1 MKYKENLTQEWR
13 AALLSDT
20 EIGLYHLLLVIA
32 ERYIQKPPRSCL
44 DSTPKSG
51 QGNKRPVVE

>member
-20 EIGLYHLLLVIA
+20 EIGLYHLLL
-32 ERYIQKPPRSCL
+32 ELFENCTQKPPRRCPL
-44 DSTPKSG
+44 G
-51 QGNKRPVVE
+51 GFA